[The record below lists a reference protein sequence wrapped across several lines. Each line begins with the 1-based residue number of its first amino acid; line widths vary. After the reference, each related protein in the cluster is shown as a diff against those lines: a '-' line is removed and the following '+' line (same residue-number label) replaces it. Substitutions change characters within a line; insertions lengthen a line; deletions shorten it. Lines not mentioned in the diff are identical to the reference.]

1 LHALYGYK
9 NKKSKKKYKEKTLT
23 SSNFN
28 KGEALMEIAI
38 IDAGKHTQYTWYQF
52 KDLNELQNWCQNN
65 IINENVLA
73 AIMKPITS
81 KRLKNKEE

>member
-1 LHALYGYK
+1 
-9 NKKSKKKYKEKTLT
+9 
-23 SSNFN
+23 
-28 KGEALMEIAI
+28 MEIAI